1 MKKLAIKKIALSLF
15 LAGYA
20 ASSAYAIGPATTT
33 NAVQGSAPVMW
44 SKAGTAAH
52 TMTVRISN
60 NATGTTAIGN
70 GEKAKVGDYIHIFY
84 DLKDSDGDKDPT
96 DARKVAGT
104 LTVWMKLD
112 RVSGAW
118 QQVTDIT
125 GTAIAYEANGE
136 QGHIS
141 FQISNSMAGAEQI
154 GFQLQERTEF
164 GNPDHGQ
171 WLTVA
176 DIWSSTNPPK
186 ADGDDDKPQDPGTGD
201 EGPGDPDP
209 DNPVGPIELPGSTAL
224 GIFKY
229 KADGSVDLAVNLAT
243 TANTNPASTPMYGDK
258 LAAIVWLNNSG
269 GTISDAPNF
278 SGSTPDLNKSPAYK
292 FKWYLEGT
300 YGGVAAPTTEINVG
314 VDTDNT
320 DNRGYGKIELGFP
333 SGTSGIHNERYSMGT
348 KAGLQ
353 GYKLKVIA
361 N

>member
-20 ASSAYAIGPATTT
+20 ASSAYAISPVTTT

-44 SKAGTAAH
+44 SQAGTAAH

-60 NATGTTAIGN
+60 NATGTTAIGS

-84 DLKDSDGDKDPT
+84 NLKDSDGDEDPT
-96 DARKVAGT
+96 SARKVAGT

-112 RVSGAW
+112 RVNGAW

-125 GTAIAYEANGE
+125 DTAIAYEADGE
-136 QGHIS
+136 KGHIS

-154 GFQLQERTEF
+154 GFQLEERTEF
-164 GNPDHGQ
+164 GSPDHGK
-171 WLTVA
+171 WLSVA
-176 DIWSSTNPPK
+176 DIWSTANPPK
-186 ADGDDDKPQDPGTGD
+186 KDDTKPNDPGTGD

-209 DNPVGPIELPGSTAL
+209 DNPVGPVELPGATAL

-229 KADGSVDLAVNLAT
+229 KPDGSVDLAVNLAT
-243 TANTNPASTPMYGDK
+243 TADTNPASTPMYGDK

-269 GTISDAPNF
+269 GAVSNAPNF
-278 SGSTPDLNKSPAYK
+278 TGSTPDMNKSSAYS
-292 FKWYLEGT
+292 FTWHLDGT
-300 YGGVAAPTTEINVG
+300 YAGDPAPATAISYGLDRDPTH
-314 VDTDNT
+314 
-320 DNRGYGKIELGFP
+320 GYGTIVLGDP
-333 SGTSGIHNERYSMGT
+333 ATNNPAKHNSKYSMGT

-353 GYKLKVIA
+353 GYKLKVTA

>member
-20 ASSAYAIGPATTT
+20 ASSAYAISPVTTT

-44 SKAGTAAH
+44 SQAGTAAH

-60 NATGTTAIGN
+60 NATGTTAIGS

-84 DLKDSDGDKDPT
+84 NLKDSDGDQDPT
-96 DARKVAGT
+96 SARKVAGT

-112 RVSGAW
+112 RVNGAW

-125 GTAIAYEANGE
+125 DTAIAYEADGE
-136 QGHIS
+136 KGHIS

-154 GFQLQERTEF
+154 GFQLEERTEF
-164 GNPDHGQ
+164 GSPDHGK
-171 WLTVA
+171 WLSVA
-176 DIWSSTNPPK
+176 DIWSTANPPK
-186 ADGDDDKPQDPGTGD
+186 KDDTKPNDPGTGD

-209 DNPVGPIELPGSTAL
+209 DNPVGPVELPGATAL

-243 TANTNPASTPMYGDK
+243 TGNTDEASTPMYGDK

-269 GTISDAPNF
+269 GAVSNAPNF
-278 SGSTPDLNKSPAYK
+278 TGSTPDMNKSSAYS
-292 FKWYLEGT
+292 FTWHLDGT
-300 YGGVAAPTTEINVG
+300 YAGDAAPAAAINVG
-314 VDTDNT
+314 LGRDNT
-320 DNRGYGKIELGFP
+320 HGYGTIELGDI
-333 SGTSGIHNERYSMGT
+333 SATVKHNSKYSMGT

-353 GYKLKVIA
+353 GYKLKVTA

>member
-20 ASSAYAIGPATTT
+20 ASSAYAISPVTTT

-60 NATGTTAIGN
+60 NATGATAIGN

-84 DLKDSDGDKDPT
+84 NLKDSDGDQDPT
-96 DARKVAGT
+96 SAKKVAGT

-112 RVSGAW
+112 RVNGAW

-125 GTAIAYEANGE
+125 DTAIAYDANGE
-136 QGHIS
+136 EGHIS

-164 GNPDHGQ
+164 GSPDHGK

-186 ADGDDDKPQDPGTGD
+186 ADDDDDKPNDPGTGD

-209 DNPVGPIELPGSTAL
+209 DNPVGPVELPGATTL

-229 KADGSVDLAVNLAT
+229 KSDGSVDLAVNLAT
-243 TANTNPASTPMYGDK
+243 TANTDAASTPMYGDK

-269 GTISDAPNF
+269 STISNAPNF
-278 SGSTPDLNKSPAYK
+278 TGSTPDMNKSSAYNYT
-292 FKWYLEGT
+292 WHLDGT
-300 YGGVAAPTTEINVG
+300 YAGDAAPAAAINIG
-314 VDTDNT
+314 LGRDNT
-320 DNRGYGKIELGFP
+320 HGYGTIELGDI
-333 SGTSGIHNERYSMGT
+333 SATVKHNSKYSMGT

-353 GYKLKVIA
+353 GYKLKVTA

>member
-1 MKKLAIKKIALSLF
+1 MKKLAINKIALSLF

-20 ASSAYAIGPATTT
+20 ASSAYAITPATTT

-44 SKAGTAAH
+44 SKAGTVAH

-84 DLKDSDGDKDPT
+84 NLKDVDGDQDPVT
-96 DARKVAGT
+96 ARKVAGT
-104 LTVWMKLD
+104 LKVWMKLD
-112 RVSGAW
+112 RVNGAW
-118 QQVTDIT
+118 QEVTDIT
-125 GTAIAYEANGE
+125 GTAIAYETNGE
-136 QGHIS
+136 EGHIS

-164 GNPDHGQ
+164 GSPDHGK
-171 WLTVA
+171 WLNVA
-176 DIWSSTNPPK
+176 DIWSNTNNPGT
-186 ADGDDDKPQDPGTGD
+186 GDDRPNDPGTGD

-209 DNPVGPIELPGSTAL
+209 DNPVGPVELPGATAL

-243 TANTNPASTPMYGDK
+243 TGNTDEDSTPMYGDK
-258 LAAIVWLNNSG
+258 LAAIVWMNNSG
-269 GTISDAPNF
+269 GTVSNAPNF
-278 SGSTPDLNKSPAYK
+278 TGSTPDMNKSSAYSYT
-292 FKWYLEGT
+292 WHLDGT
-300 YGGVAAPTTEINVG
+300 YEGDAAPAAAISFGLGRDSTH
-314 VDTDNT
+314 
-320 DNRGYGKIELGFP
+320 GYGMIELGDR
-333 SGTSGIHNERYSMGT
+333 SATVKHNLKYSMGT

-353 GYKLKVIA
+353 GYKLKVTA